1 MTRPDDPEVLEQ
13 LLPFYANGTLSLGE
27 RARIEAALAAS
38 RELREQLTEVEAL
51 SMHVKQGGEAMMA
64 GVGDI
69 EERLER
75 ISERLDDPLPEAPE
89 EGETD
94 AIAPPPRLGD
104 LLSYLHPA
112 RWHPAV
118 SLALALALLA
128 QTAFILSQR
137 GEQSYQTAS
146 GDDEQP
152 SNTAPRLIVRLE
164 PQATWQDVEALLS
177 AQSLALIAGPDE
189 GRLTVRLDDPGA
201 DADQVLAALR
211 ASPAVAFADRLK

>member
-13 LLPFYANGTLSLGE
+13 LLPFYVNGTLSLGE

-89 EGETD
+89 EGKTD
-94 AIAPPPRLGD
+94 AIAPPRLGD

-201 DADQVLAALR
+201 DADQALAALR